1 MTQPFDGV
9 RWWRLRSVPRPPR
22 KTHPGRWMARG
33 VAPLLTAAHAD
44 LIADGRAAG
53 VYVAWLYAGG
63 AAPYEFLLGGRPGLS
78 ALAGTRDEPFA
89 QREQPILFPPGATGT
104 PLAPGTAAPQL
115 DEFPYWVRCL
125 GTIVAR
131 ADHTG
136 RPAEPTGEDG
146 GGQGFDDYVAHLRT
160 PYAWVVVAQ
169 PQDDDVLDEAAA
181 ELAVELTML
190 RKREHNEDARLALE
204 RGQTRYRE
212 LTRARRT
219 GLWNLSVL
227 AGGTT
232 PVGARQ
238 AAALLCGAGDLDDL
252 SWSILPGREVADLA
266 GTWANE
272 QDGPDNSHSPFLV
285 STDTAARLTRGPARE
300 LPGLRLV
307 TPPDFDVTPDVEVAA
322 GAGVLLGAV
331 LDAGLQPVG
340 EFVVPYDTLNRHG
353 FVCGATGSGKSQTSR
368 RLLESLATAER
379 PVPWL
384 VVEPAKAEYARMTGR
399 LAGRSSVLVIRPG
412 DPATVP
418 ASLNPLEP
426 EPGFPLQSHA
436 DLVRALF
443 LAAFEANEPF
453 PQVLSRALT
462 ECYTR
467 AGWDLVTSELRRTV
481 RPKLLR
487 DEPDRPVTPRYPT
500 LGDLQATARRVVDD
514 VGYGQEIAAD
524 VRGFVDIRMGSL
536 RDGTPGRFFEGGHP
550 LDIAA
555 LLERNVVLELESIT
569 NDQDKAFLMGTVLI
583 RIVEHLRV
591 RTQQRGEPGALQ
603 HVLLIEEAHRLLK
616 NVEDGP
622 AAAAVELFASLLAEI
637 RAYGEGVVVVEQIPA
652 KILPDVIKNTALK
665 IMHRLPAKDDRDA
678 VGATMNLQKSQHESV
693 VALGPGQ
700 AAVTVDGWDRPLLA
714 RMAGG
719 GGGRETAE
727 GCETYPPLRGRRS
740 GLCGTDCQ
748 ARACALHEMAAAARA
763 AHDPYPTIWVELV
776 AASVVMGVES
786 PHPRPEVLAGWP
798 SDPRR
803 QACALAMA
811 VETATDARRA
821 RLGRWVDPDDFAFR
835 LHEILAALIAGA
847 PQPDGDVRRWRAG
860 AFRWASVHGR
870 LEAAIAHVGGTEE
883 AREYQPHPETA
894 EWLEQGL
901 ILDADSLAGQFEQLL
916 RDPAYAH
923 GAERVALGD
932 VRGSGLLT
940 AVTRIAGAAGPSWFE
955 QAIRL
960 TCTGGALD
968 LLIDQLRDQLA
979 GASAAD

>member
-1 MTQPFDGV
+1 
-9 RWWRLRSVPRPPR
+9 
-22 KTHPGRWMARG
+22 MARG
-33 VAPLLTAAHAD
+33 VAPLLTAAHAE
-44 LIADGRAAG
+44 LAADGAEAG
-53 VYVAWLYAGG
+53 VYVAWLHPGD
-63 AAPYEFLLGGRPGLS
+63 AAPYEFLLGGRPGLP
-78 ALAGTRDEPFA
+78 ALASASDEPA
-89 QREQPILFPPGATGT
+89 AGREQPILFPPGATGT
-104 PLAPGTAAPQL
+104 PIRPGTATQRLA
-115 DEFPYWVRCL
+115 EFPYWVRCL
-125 GTIVAR
+125 GTVVAR
-131 ADHTG
+131 SDAAG
-136 RPAEPTGEDG
+136 RPPDPVGEENP
-146 GGQGFDDYVAHLRT
+146 GQGFDDYVAHLRA

-169 PQDDDVLDEAAA
+169 PQDDEVLDEATA

-190 RKREHNEDARLALE
+190 RKREHSEDARLALE

-219 GLWNLSVL
+219 GLWSLSVL

-232 PVGARQ
+232 PVGVRQ

-252 SWSILPGREVADLA
+252 SWSMLPGREVGDLA
-266 GTWANE
+266 AVWAKQ
-272 QDGPDNSHSPFLV
+272 QDGPDASHSPFLV

-300 LPGLRLV
+300 LPGIRLV
-307 TPPDFDVTPDVEVAA
+307 TPPDFDVTPDAEVAA
-322 GAGVLLGAV
+322 GAGISLGAV

-368 RLLESLATAER
+368 RLLESLATGER

-384 VVEPAKAEYARMTGR
+384 VVEPAKAEYARMSGR
-399 LAGRSSVLVIRPG
+399 LAGRAGVLVIRPG

-418 ASLNPLEP
+418 ASINPLEP

-462 ECYTR
+462 ECYTA

-487 DEPDRPVTPRYPT
+487 DEPDRRVNPRYPT

-514 VGYGQEIAAD
+514 IGYGKEVAAD
-524 VRGFVDIRMGSL
+524 VRGFVDVRMGSL

-555 LLERNVVLELESIT
+555 LLERNVVIELESIT

-591 RTQQRGEPGALQ
+591 RTQQRGEPDGLR

-665 IMHRLPAKDDRDA
+665 IMHRLPAKDDREA
-678 VGATMNLQKSQHESV
+678 VGATMNLQESGHESV
-693 VALGPGQ
+693 VAFGPGQ

-719 GGGRETAE
+719 AGRETAD

-740 GLCGTDCQ
+740 GLCGPDCQ
-748 ARACALHEMAAAARA
+748 ARACELHEMAAAAGA
-763 AHDPYPTIWVELV
+763 AGDPYPTIWVELV
-776 AASVVMGVES
+776 AASVVMGVDP
-786 PHPRPEVLAGWP
+786 PHPRPDVLAGWP
-798 SDPRR
+798 GDSRLR
-803 QACALAMA
+803 SCALAMA
-811 VETATDARRA
+811 VETATGARRA
-821 RLGRWVDPDDFAFR
+821 WLGRWVDPEDFAAR
-835 LHEILAALIAGA
+835 LHVTLAALLAGA
-847 PQPDGDVRRWRAG
+847 PPPDGDVRRWRAG
-860 AFRWASVHGR
+860 AFRWASVHGQ
-870 LEAAIAHVGGTEE
+870 LEAAIAHVGGADE

-894 EWLEQGL
+894 DWMEQGL
-901 ILDADSLAGQFEQLL
+901 ILDADNLADQFQQLL

-932 VRGSGLLT
+932 VRGSGLLA
-940 AVTRIAGAAGPSWFE
+940 AVNRIAGASGPSWFE

-968 LLIDQLRDQLA
+968 LLIEQLRDQLA
-979 GASAAD
+979 EVPATH